1 MRLPGPSV
9 PRGEPTP
16 YLAPEFL
23 PEQAQDLTH
32 GAALLERAK
41 RALDSQAAEH
51 SRSCEGDCYAV
62 GVILWELW
70 FVTPPFNGVVDRKVV
85 KFLRKGRRLPM
96 DVPGAPEP
104 PPALANLVESL
115 WIHEPE
121 KRITAEQALNCFKA
135 VVAPALLEEQPL
147 EKTTPVA
154 RPSPRTPKTM
164 QAVKA
169 SGLGSEV
176 KGTSI

>member
-1 MRLPGPSV
+1 M

-23 PEQAQDLTH
+23 PEQAQNLAQ
-32 GAALLERAK
+32 GAALLGRAK
-41 RALDSQAAEH
+41 R
-51 SRSCEGDCYAV
+51 RSCEGDCYAV

-70 FVTPPFNGVVDRKVV
+70 FVTPPFNGVVDRKVA

-96 DVPGAPEP
+96 AVPGAPEP
-104 PPALANLVESL
+104 PPALVNLVESL
-115 WIHEPE
+115 WTHEPGE
-121 KRITAEQALNCFKA
+121 RATAEQALQRFMA
-135 VVAPALLEEQPL
+135 EVAPALLEE
-147 EKTTPVA
+147 KATPVA

-176 KGTSI
+176 KGMSI